1 MKFWFDFIDLSCY
14 SKDRQILRYCLYI
27 KLWPNIWTERTGL
40 LPPDAFYRL
49 KMANKMRLRLGL
61 CPGPRWGAYNAPP
74 DALVGLR
81 GLSCHSNKTE
91 SVSLRKSA
99 RDRWLTNRAYSSAI
113 TQWQTFLRVF
123 TYKMAAKINR
133 HRRVTVTL
141 YAYICH
147 MIIALYKSTFTIPYH
162 TIHTAWRTETCRC
175 AITQTKWSNGVCTSV
190 TQSQPDDAAVVMTS

>member
-1 MKFWFDFIDLSCY
+1 MWCVLSKWNFDLISLICPVIAKTHRY
-14 SKDRQILRYCLYI
+14 YGIYCLYI
-27 KLWPNIWTERTGL
+27 KLWPNIWTERTVL
-40 LPPDAFYRL
+40 LPPDAFFRL
-49 KMANKMRLRLGL
+49 KIANKMRLRLGL

-81 GLSCHSNKTE
+81 GLSCHSNKIE

-123 TYKMAAKINR
+123 TYKMAAKISR

-141 YAYICH
+141 CIH
-147 MIIALYKSTFTIPYH
+147 MPHDNS
-162 TIHTAWRTETCRC
+162 
-175 AITQTKWSNGVCTSV
+175 AI
-190 TQSQPDDAAVVMTS
+190 

>member
-27 KLWPNIWTERTGL
+27 TLLPNIWTERTVL
-40 LPPDAFYRL
+40 LPPDAFFRL

-81 GLSCHSNKTE
+81 GLSCHSNKIE

-123 TYKMAAKINR
+123 TYKMAAKISR

-141 YAYICH
+141 C
-147 MIIALYKSTFTIPYH
+147 L
-162 TIHTAWRTETCRC
+162 HTAWHTETCRC